1 MVLGLFI
8 QILAV
13 LMPQIFSDHM
23 VLQQGRSVTVWGEAS
38 PREQLVITLVPEEGG
53 KAVSTVKLRADSQG
67 AWRAELPA
75 GQADGRSYVL
85 QVKGKKDVLRFTD
98 VVFGEVWLCSGQS
111 NMAYEMRRS
120 WQAAPRRG
128 EDLATEELQR
138 EANPAVRVFLSQRG
152 WPGMQMK
159 NEWKIADGASLA
171 PVSAAGYFCAKEL
184 ADQLGVPVGL
194 ISASVGGSAISQWL
208 PGGALYEG
216 MVAPLEPFAIG
227 GFLWYQGETDLTL
240 CNTHYLADYETLV
253 REWRERFA
261 SPDAPVYSVLLAPH
275 TYSDRMHRQN
285 KVTAEAL
292 PLFWQ
297 VQLDSENTVPNSAA
311 IFISDLVD
319 NLEDIHPSYK
329 WDVGRRL
336 ARTAL
341 CLHYGRTDL
350 GEWSGPRAESIRRE
364 ADPDGNGQRLVVRFS
379 HVGEGL
385 SGRSNSVEPR
395 STARLK
401 WFEVAGTDGIWRAAL
416 ADITAENEVA
426 VYHPEVPDP
435 AAVRFAWRETAQ
447 PNLFN
452 SDGLPAYPFQLKL
465 NP

>member
-1 MVLGLFI
+1 MVLSFVF

-23 VLQQGRSVTVWGEAS
+23 VLQQGRSVAVWGEAA
-38 PREQLVITLVPEEGG
+38 PREQLVVTLVPEEGG
-53 KAVSTVKLRADSQG
+53 AALASVKCRADSQG
-67 AWRAELPA
+67 AWRADLPA
-75 GQADGRSYVL
+75 GRADGRSYVL

-120 WQAAPRRG
+120 WQAPPRKG

-138 EANPAVRVFLSQRG
+138 EPNPAIRVFLSVRG
-152 WPGMQMK
+152 WPGQTVR
-159 NEWKIADGASLA
+159 NEWKIADGSSLA
-171 PVSAAGYFCAKEL
+171 GVSAAGYFCAKEL
-184 ADQLGVPVGL
+184 SEQLGVPVGL
-194 ISASVGGSAISQWL
+194 ISASVGGSAIAQWL

-216 MVAPLEPFAIG
+216 MVAPLEPYAVG
-227 GFLWYQGETDLTL
+227 GFLWYQGETDLAQR
-240 CNTHYLADYETLV
+240 NPHYLEDYQTLV

-261 SPDAPVYSVLLAPH
+261 SPDAPVYSVMLAPH
-275 TYSDRMHRQN
+275 TYSDRMHRQSR
-285 KVTAEAL
+285 VTAEAL

-297 VQLDSENTVPNSAA
+297 IQLASENAVPNSAA

-350 GEWSGPRAESIRRE
+350 GEWSGPRAESVRRE
-364 ADPDGNGQRLVVRFS
+364 AAPDGDGQRLVVRFN
-379 HVGEGL
+379 HIGTGL
-385 SGRSNSVEPR
+385 NGRSNSMEPR

-401 WFEVAGTDGIWRAAL
+401 WFEIAGTDGVWRDAF
-416 ADITAENEVA
+416 ADITAPGEVA
-426 VYHPEVPDP
+426 VYHPEIPEPV
-435 AAVRFAWRETAQ
+435 AVRFAWRETAL

-452 SDGLPAYPFQLKL
+452 SDGLPAYPFRLSVQ
-465 NP
+465 